1 MSTPVLNA
9 YAIRNRRLALCLSQ
23 RAVADQIAANTAMVS
38 RIEAGERVRDIPLHQ
53 LMALADT
60 LQMHP
65 GDLFASHS
73 QERVDRPLTAD
84 EVKVH
89 AAITESTRRT
99 SREELART
107 FGWTLKRTTQA
118 LRSLETQLQD
128 TGQQL
133 KYSPQG
139 WSLRARPG
147 VLDDHEQE
155 LLAREQIS
163 DRGLTQSDARV
174 LQDIV
179 IGRGDHNWERKL
191 SNPQRVS
198 VARLIKLGV
207 VHKTEE
213 GLELTDD
220 AAFSLG
226 A

>member
-9 YAIRNRRLALCLSQ
+9 YAIRNRRLGLCLSQ

-65 GDLFASHS
+65 GGLFTTNSF
-73 QERVDRPLTAD
+73 ERVDRPLTAD

-89 AAITESTRRT
+89 AALTESTRRT

-128 TGQQL
+128 TGQEL
-133 KYSPQG
+133 RYNPQG
-139 WSLRARPG
+139 WSLRSRPG
-147 VLDDHEQE
+147 VLDDRERQ

-163 DRGLTQSDARV
+163 DRGLLQSDARV
-174 LQDIV
+174 LHDIM
-179 IGRGDHNWERKL
+179 IGRGDHIWERNL

-198 VARLIKLGV
+198 VSRLIKLGV
-207 VHKTEE
+207 IHKTEE
-213 GLELTDD
+213 GLELTEA

-226 A
+226 S